1 MKFLTMLLLA
11 SSSLLF
17 AYQKGES
24 IDPEILKKMELQS
37 GKIYV
42 IDFFA
47 SWCSSCK
54 TEMPLLIKAGHAID
68 SNQSELIGVDVDKDH
83 DKGVAFQKELAIDFR
98 VINDNDNAII
108 QAFDPLGMPSLYVV
122 KDGKVVDL
130 LFGAHDDIDQ
140 LIIDEIKEL
149 SQ

>member
-1 MKFLTMLLLA
+1 MKLLTMLLLA
-11 SSSLLF
+11 SGLLF
-17 AYQKGES
+17 AYQKGDRV
-24 IDPEILKKMELQS
+24 DPEILKKMELQS

-54 TEMPLLIKAGHAID
+54 TEMPLLIKAGHAIASD
-68 SNQSELIGVDVDKDH
+68 KSELIGVDVDKDH

-98 VINDNDNAII
+98 VINDNDNSII

-122 KDGKVVDL
+122 KDGKVLDL
-130 LFGAHDDIDQ
+130 LYGAHDGIDQ
-140 LIIDEIKEL
+140 LIIDEIHEL